1 MYTQNTPVH
10 VKLWHK
16 EFWYMAV
23 ANLLITA
30 SVYMFIPVL
39 PMWLMEEEGYT
50 NTETAMIMGIYG
62 LGLYFF
68 GGFCSALVQYFRRY
82 KVYIFSALLMLVAV
96 AGLYHLPS
104 MEIDEDTH
112 VAIITGLRFLFGAS
126 FGLAQMVL
134 SSTLI
139 IDTCESFKRTEAN
152 YSATWFSRFAFALGP
167 IASIIIYKNWG
178 FNLVLIASVACIIL
192 SILFIENIKFPF
204 KAPDDNIKKFS
215 LDRFYLPQGTW
226 LFINLMLTAVVVG
239 MMFTVFNDLMFY
251 LMLMCGFLMSLIAR
265 KYVFENADLRSET
278 LSGLFLIGAAL
289 LMMLL
294 RKQMIVSYVAPAF
307 IGMGVGLVGSRFLLF
322 YIKLSRH
329 CQRGTS
335 QSSYFLSWESGI
347 ALGMFLGYNYFYGDR
362 QMLLA
367 VSLVITAV
375 ALLMYH
381 FFTHT
386 WYIKH
391 KNR

>member
-10 VKLWHK
+10 VKLWHRD
-16 EFWYMAV
+16 FWYMAI

-39 PMWLMEEEGYT
+39 PHWLMEEKGFT
-50 NTETAMIMGIYG
+50 HVETAVIMGIYG
-62 LGLYFF
+62 IGLYLL
-68 GGFCSALVQYFRRY
+68 GGFCSYLVQTFRRY
-82 KVYIFSALLMLVAV
+82 KVYIFSAVLMLAAV

-104 MEIDEDTH
+104 LGYNEETH
-112 VAIITGLRFLFGAS
+112 VAIIMALRFIFGAA
-126 FGLAQMVL
+126 FGLGEMVL

-152 YSATWFSRFAFALGP
+152 YSASWFARLGFALGP
-167 IASIIIYKNWG
+167 IVSILIYNYLG
-178 FNLVLIASVACIIL
+178 FNSVLIASVVCIIL
-192 SILFIENIKFPF
+192 SILFIINISFPF
-204 KAPDDNIKKFS
+204 KAPDDNVSKFS
-215 LDRFYLPQGTW
+215 LDRFFLPQGTW
-226 LFINLMLTAVVVG
+226 LFINLMMTAFVIGMVFSYCHDLTFY
-239 MMFTVFNDLMFY
+239 MMVL
-251 LMLMCGFLMSLIAR
+251 CGFLIALIAR
-265 KYVFENADLRSET
+265 KYVFENAELQSET

-294 RKQMIVSYVAPAF
+294 RKQMVVSYIAPAF
-307 IGMGVGLVGSRFLLF
+307 IGTGIGLVGSRFLLF

-347 ALGMFLGYNYFYGDR
+347 ALGLFAGYYFFYDNP
-362 QMLLA
+362 QMLLS
-367 VSLVITAV
+367 VSLGVTALS
-375 ALLMYH
+375 LLMYR
-381 FFTHT
+381 FFTHG
-386 WYIKH
+386 WYMKH

>member
-16 EFWYMAV
+16 EFWYMAI

-30 SVYMFIPVL
+30 SVYMFIPVMPL
-39 PMWLMEEEGYT
+39 WLLQDKGF
-50 NTETAMIMGIYG
+50 TAPEAAMVMGVYG
-62 LGLYFF
+62 IGLYLL
-68 GGFCSALVQYFRRY
+68 GGFCSALVQYYRRY

-104 MEIDEDTH
+104 LGPDEETH
-112 VAIITGLRFLFGAS
+112 VAIILVSRLLFGAS

-167 IASIIIYKNWG
+167 IASLIIYQNLG
-178 FNLVLIASVACIIL
+178 FNAVLVASVACIVL

-204 KAPDDNIKKFS
+204 KAPDDNIKKLS

-226 LFINLMLTAVVVG
+226 LFLNLMITSVVVG
-239 MMFTVFNDLMFY
+239 MILTICTGLTFY
-251 LMLMCGFLMSLIAR
+251 LMLLCGFLMALIAR
-265 KYVFENADLRSET
+265 KYMFENAELQSEVLT
-278 LSGLFLIGAAL
+278 GLFLIGAAL
-289 LMMLL
+289 LMMML
-294 RKQMIVSYVAPAF
+294 RKQMIVSYIAPAF
-307 IGMGVGLVGSRFLLF
+307 IGMGIGLVGSRFLLF

-335 QSSYFLSWESGI
+335 QSSYFLAWETGI
-347 ALGMFLGYNYFYGDR
+347 SLGMFLGLYYFYGNNE
-362 QMLLA
+362 MLLA
-367 VSLVITAV
+367 VALGLTLF
-375 ALLMYH
+375 ALLMYR
-381 FFTHT
+381 FFTHG
-386 WYIKH
+386 WYMKH